1 MTTVLKILLTLVLLT
16 LVIFPA
22 YAQEQSEQQVVLTDK
37 GTLQVGLST
46 IPAHPQ
52 PGEQTKLKID
62 FINKNTKAVQE
73 HIDYSITV
81 TKKGIPVFG
90 IPLTHTAIGSVTI
103 PYEFQEAGE
112 YKVSVDVQGIVFQP
126 IPTETASFTIS
137 VGKESQPKNG
147 CLIATA
153 AFGSE
158 LAPQVQ
164 FLREYRDNTIMS
176 TTIGSSFINAFNT
189 VYYTFSPTVADVER
203 NNPILQEF
211 VRDGITPLLG
221 ILEIAKLS
229 TIGNDELS
237 VLTSGMMTSSLIGAA
252 YLWPAGLVA
261 KSIREGSRSR
271 IIIAITAISITLALT
286 LISFVIG
293 NVYFMMV
300 STSALVLSFIGAG
313 AMFSSWTIWKIIEK
327 IRITFL

>member
-1 MTTVLKILLTLVLLT
+1 MKILLTLVLLT

-46 IPAHPQ
+46 ISAHPQ

-62 FINKNTKAVQE
+62 FINKNTKTVQE

-81 TKKGIPVFG
+81 TKKDIQVFG
-90 IPLTHTAIGSVTI
+90 ITLTHTAIGSVII

-137 VGKESQPKNG
+137 VGKESQPKDG

-158 LAPQVQ
+158 LTPQVQ

-176 TTIGSSFINAFNT
+176 TTIGSSFINAFNA

-221 ILEIAKLS
+221 ILQIAKLS